1 MDILTCPS
9 SAEKFAQKMQNT
21 EQVTFIIL
29 ELGIMDD
36 YCIKFRKF
44 RKMKD

>member
-1 MDILTCPS
+1 MDISTYSS

-29 ELGIMDD
+29 ELEIMDD
-36 YCIKFRKF
+36 CCVKLRKF
-44 RKMKD
+44 RKMKE

>member
-1 MDILTCPS
+1 MDILTCLS
-9 SAEKFAQKMQNT
+9 SAEKFAQKMENT

-29 ELGIMDD
+29 ELEIMYD
-36 YCIKFRKF
+36 YCVKF